1 MTTDR
6 RSPKAAAISR
16 GFPLWSARLLAAA
29 TAVYAVV
36 LVAATH
42 YPKPEEF
49 LGPNAPSDKLLHFMA
64 YGVLGLLAAATL
76 LAYGRWSRPN
86 AVRLFVGLALAA
98 ILDELTQPLCSRAAE
113 PLDWFFDVIG
123 LALGIA
129 TVVAGTKLVD
139 RRQARRAG

>member
-1 MTTDR
+1 MTTDG

-16 GFPLWSARLLAAA
+16 GFPLWRARLLAAA

-49 LGPNAPSDKLLHFMA
+49 LGPNAPSDKLLHFLA

-76 LAYGRWSRPN
+76 LAYGRWSRPQ
-86 AVRLFVGLALAA
+86 AAKLFVALALAA
-98 ILDELTQPLCSRAAE
+98 IVDEVTQPLFSRAAE
-113 PLDWFFDVIG
+113 PLDWVFDVIG
-123 LALGIA
+123 LAIGMLL
-129 TVVAGTKLVD
+129 VAAVSNSAW
-139 RRQARRAG
+139 ARGSRSA